1 MSKLVTNMNNIA
13 INIYIFFVLYS
24 VMAVT
29 SAQAVDVT
37 STGKQT
43 LKRHFLLFMQLFVFY
58 RNLGYFVS

>member
-1 MSKLVTNMNNIA
+1 MNNIA
-13 INIYIFFVLYS
+13 INIYILFFVLYS